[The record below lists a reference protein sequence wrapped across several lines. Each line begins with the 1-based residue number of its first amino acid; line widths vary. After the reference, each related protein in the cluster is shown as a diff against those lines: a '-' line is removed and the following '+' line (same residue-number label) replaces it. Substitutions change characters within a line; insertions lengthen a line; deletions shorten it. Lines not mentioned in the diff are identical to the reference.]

1 MSWGLIA
8 KGMVDEAVEMEQ
20 KARSMLLEIFGGN
33 KKHNQF
39 AAALRYKNINELRV
53 LILSIFEKDSFL
65 EMEQNRFTS

>member
-39 AAALRYKNINELRV
+39 AAALRYADIKELRV
-53 LILSIFEKDSFL
+53 LILSTFERFIFRYGTK
-65 EMEQNRFTS
+65 